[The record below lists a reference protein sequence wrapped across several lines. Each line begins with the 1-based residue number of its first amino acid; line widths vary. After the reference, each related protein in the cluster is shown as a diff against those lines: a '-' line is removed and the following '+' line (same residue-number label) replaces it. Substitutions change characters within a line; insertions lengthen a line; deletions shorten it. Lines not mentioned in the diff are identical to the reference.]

1 MGKCV
6 HYVTEVY
13 CIRVLLLLIIPYITV
28 NCNLFL
34 ACLAGSQIEG
44 VTCK

>member
-6 HYVTEVY
+6 HYVTVVH

-28 NCNLFL
+28 NCKL

-44 VTCK
+44 MTCK

>member
-6 HYVTEVY
+6 HYVTEVH
-13 CIRVLLLLIIPYITV
+13 CIRVLLLIPYITV
-28 NCNLFL
+28 NCNL

-44 VTCK
+44 MTSE

>member
-6 HYVTEVY
+6 HYVTEVH
-13 CIRVLLLLIIPYITV
+13 CIRVLLLIIPYITV
-28 NCNLFL
+28 NCNL

-44 VTCK
+44 MTCE

>member
-6 HYVTEVY
+6 HYVTEVH

-28 NCNLFL
+28 LSLFGRL
-34 ACLAGSQIEG
+34 SDRRDDM
-44 VTCK
+44 

>member
-6 HYVTEVY
+6 HYVTEVH
-13 CIRVLLLLIIPYITV
+13 CIRVLLLLLIPYITV
-28 NCNLFL
+28 NCNL

-44 VTCK
+44 MTCE